1 MGGGGYRDRNVDRTM
16 VTPAEIKK
24 ALREAEVE
32 VYRTRGDVV
41 YIAERVREN
50 LLMDSGVFVD
60 AQQAGQPKVGFVV
73 RAQRTDFPGVPD
85 AQLFERARKLGE
97 PALSRGYREVGTQ
110 LRDVADPGDAERV
123 IDTWCEIQ
131 FEKPVES
138 IEGAVGEVRFAL
150 SIERAALPGSPG

>member
-1 MGGGGYRDRNVDRTM
+1 M

-24 ALREAEVE
+24 ALREAGVE

-60 AQQAGQPKVGFVV
+60 AQHAQEAGHPKVGFVA

-85 AQLFERARKLGE
+85 DQLFERARKLGE
-97 PALSRGYREVGTQ
+97 PALSRGFREVGTN
-110 LRDVADPGDAERV
+110 LREVTDPGDAERV

-138 IEGAVGEVRFAL
+138 LEGAVGEVRFAL
-150 SIERAALPGSPG
+150 SIERAALPTSPR